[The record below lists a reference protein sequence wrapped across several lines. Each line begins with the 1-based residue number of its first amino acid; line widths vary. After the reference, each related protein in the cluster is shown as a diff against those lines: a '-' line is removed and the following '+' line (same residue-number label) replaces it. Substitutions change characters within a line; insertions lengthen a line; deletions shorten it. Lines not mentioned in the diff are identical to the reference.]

1 MKQGI
6 IAGLAAVS
14 LHANAIA
21 MDARHPDWPCPQIVV
36 PKLSIAAF
44 WTGPEIDDVGDAW
57 MKDPTIQGLVLHL
70 AGRRTPL
77 ADAEK
82 GAADFIV
89 GTSVEKQNKAK
100 LLFAGLFTTLSRER
114 DDVMAGIWRFS
125 LRQQQLREKISA
137 ELTKLRAQ
145 QDAPNQDETTIEK
158 LADQIAWETRVFDER
173 RHTIGYVCEVPS
185 TIERRL
191 FALARVIQQ
200 KLD

>member
-1 MKQGI
+1 
-6 IAGLAAVS
+6 
-14 LHANAIA
+14 
-21 MDARHPDWPCPQIVV
+21 
-36 PKLSIAAF
+36 
-44 WTGPEIDDVGDAW
+44 
-57 MKDPTIQGLVLHL
+57 
-70 AGRRTPL
+70 
-77 ADAEK
+77 
-82 GAADFIV
+82 
-89 GTSVEKQNKAK
+89 
-100 LLFAGLFTTLSRER
+100 
-114 DDVMAGIWRFS
+114 MAGICRFS

>member
-6 IAGLAAVS
+6 IAGLAVVS
-14 LHANAIA
+14 LHATAIA
-21 MDARHPDWPCPQIVV
+21 MDTRHPDWPCPQIVV

-44 WTGPEIDDVGDAW
+44 WTGPDIDDIGDAW
-57 MKDPTIQGLVLHL
+57 MKDPTIQTLVLHL

-89 GTSVEKQNKAK
+89 GTSAVKQHKAK
-100 LLFAGLFTTLSRER
+100 LLFAGLFATLSRER

-125 LRQQQLREKISA
+125 LRQQQLRERINA
-137 ELTKLRAQ
+137 ELTNLRAQ
-145 QDAPNQDETTIEK
+145 QDASNQDKREIEK
-158 LADQIAWETRVFDER
+158 LGDQIAWETRVFDER
-173 RHTIGYVCEVPS
+173 RNTIGYVCEVPS